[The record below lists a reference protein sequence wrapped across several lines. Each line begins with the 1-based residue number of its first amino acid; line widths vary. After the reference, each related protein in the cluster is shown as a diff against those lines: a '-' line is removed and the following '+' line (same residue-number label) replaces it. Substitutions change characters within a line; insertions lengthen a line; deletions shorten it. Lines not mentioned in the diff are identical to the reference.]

1 MPRWLKAFPQAMVSP
16 PGTAVKRVAAGTLL
30 WLHLDRDIPALEQL
44 AALRKSAPKAL
55 VIVLANQPDNEE
67 ALALFSAG
75 ARAYCNAHATVAN
88 LRQVANVVQAGGL
101 WIGETLMKRLLI
113 STQTALSRMRDAELA
128 ANGAASESGDPLAV
142 LTKREH
148 EVARSVANG
157 ASNKE
162 IARQLN
168 ITERTVKAHVGAV
181 FQKLNVRDRLQLA
194 LVVSGR
200 RPS

>member
-1 MPRWLKAFPQAMVSP
+1 MPRWLKAFPQASVSA
-16 PGTAVKRVAAGTLL
+16 PGTAIKRVAAGTLL
-30 WLHLDRDIPALEQL
+30 WLHLDGDIPALEQL

-55 VIVLANQPDNEE
+55 VVVLANHPDNEE
-67 ALALFSAG
+67 ALTLFSAG
-75 ARAYCNAHATVAN
+75 AHAYCNAHATVAN

-101 WIGETLMKRLLI
+101 WIGESLMKRLI
-113 STQTALSRMRDAELA
+113 TSTQTAFSRMRVAELA
-128 ANGAASESGDPLAV
+128 PNGVESVSRDPLTV
-142 LTKREH
+142 LTKREQ

-157 ASNKE
+157 SSNKE
-162 IARQLN
+162 ISRQLN
-168 ITERTVKAHVGAV
+168 ITERTVKAHIGAV